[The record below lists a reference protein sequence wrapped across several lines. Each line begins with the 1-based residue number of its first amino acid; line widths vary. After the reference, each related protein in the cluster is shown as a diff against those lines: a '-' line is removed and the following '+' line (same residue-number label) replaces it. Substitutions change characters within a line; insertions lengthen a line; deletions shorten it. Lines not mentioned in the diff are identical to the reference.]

1 MAEKNFNTRIVH
13 KHDIEANW
21 QLAVNFTPKQGELIV
36 YDPDGN
42 FSYPRI
48 KIGDGEKNVNTLP
61 FITDN
66 VEIGEGGEIIY
77 KQTEEPNN
85 APVGSLWVDL
95 DEYAGGQLFKQPEEP
110 STATEGDL
118 WVDTDEESGSR
129 NESELV
135 IILEDYQNGWGDP
148 INIVEAINSN
158 RSIRVILD
166 NKTYVYMGYSGNMNE
181 EIIAY
186 FVNYYIDFTNQEVV
200 NNSYLY
206 FDIWWGETFTGEII
220 IQSQALKRTTSNP
233 AQFDFDNLLPGA
245 SPVEGG
251 FLRQRNGKPVWE
263 LISNAEEASF

>member
-36 YDPDGN
+36 YDPDEN

-48 KIGDGEKNVNTLP
+48 KIGDGEKNVNALP

-77 KQTEEPNN
+77 KQTEEPEN

-118 WVDTDEESGSR
+118 WVDTDAEDGGIPR
-129 NESELV
+129 NL
-135 IILEDYQNGWGDP
+135 ILPEVTIENEGQ
-148 INIVEAINSN
+148 
-158 RSIRVILD
+158 ILR
-166 NKTYVYMGYSGNMNE
+166 
-181 EIIAY
+181 
-186 FVNYYIDFTNQEVV
+186 VV
-200 NNSYLY
+200 NGVWTLVD
-206 FDIWWGETFTGEII
+206 FPTG
-220 IQSQALKRTTSNP
+220 Q
-233 AQFDFDNLLPGA
+233 
-245 SPVEGG
+245 
-251 FLRQRNGKPVWE
+251 
-263 LISNAEEASF
+263 